1 MMRIGGCHLPDR
13 QATRSRFLI
22 SDDRYLM
29 TLHTQP
35 RIKVCGL
42 TRVEDVQEAVAAGV
56 DAIGFVFYADS
67 PRHVTIEQAKVLARA
82 IPPFVTI
89 VGLFVNASRAEVNRV
104 IEEVPLNLLQFH
116 GDETVGQCEGF
127 GLPYLR
133 AARVRPGVDLLE
145 FATQFPSARA
155 LLLDTW
161 TPAYG
166 GSGESFDWSLVPSS
180 CPLPVILSGG
190 LNPDN
195 VAEAIRQ
202 VKPVA
207 VDVSSGVE
215 SAKGIKDADK
225 IRAFVNAVRGV

>member
-1 MMRIGGCHLPDR
+1 MNVIAP
-13 QATRSRFLI
+13 
-22 SDDRYLM
+22 
-29 TLHTQP
+29 P

-42 TRVEDVQEAVAAGV
+42 TRVEDVQAAVAAGV
-56 DAIGFVFYADS
+56 DAIGLVFYPDS
-67 PRHVTIEQAKVLARA
+67 PRHVSIEHAAELCRY
-82 IPPFVTI
+82 IPPFISV
-89 VGLFVNASRAEVNRV
+89 VGLFVNASRAEVHRV
-104 IEEVPLNLLQFH
+104 IEAVPLNLLQFH
-116 GDETVGQCEGF
+116 GDETIDQCEGF

-145 FATQFPSARA
+145 FASQFASARA

-166 GSGESFDWSLVPSS
+166 GSGESFDWSLVPSE

-195 VAEAIRQ
+195 VAEAICQ
-202 VKPVA
+202 VRPAA

-215 SAKGIKDADK
+215 SAKGIKDAAK
-225 IRAFVNAVRGV
+225 IRAFVSAVRGV

>member
-1 MMRIGGCHLPDR
+1 
-13 QATRSRFLI
+13 
-22 SDDRYLM
+22 M
-29 TLHTQP
+29 TLRAHP

-42 TRVEDVQEAVAAGV
+42 TRAEDVRAAVAAGV
-56 DAIGFVFYADS
+56 DAIGLVFYADS
-67 PRHVTIEQAKVLARA
+67 PRHVTIEEAAALCRE
-82 IPPFVTI
+82 IPPFVTV
-89 VGLFVNASRAEVNRV
+89 VGLFVNASRAEVHRV
-104 IEEVPLNLLQFH
+104 IEQVPLNLLQFH
-116 GDETVGQCEGF
+116 GDETLEQCEGF

-161 TPAYG
+161 TPTYG

-202 VKPVA
+202 VRPVA

-215 SAKGIKDADK
+215 SAKGIKDAEK
-225 IRAFVNAVRGV
+225 IRAFVTAVHGA

>member
-1 MMRIGGCHLPDR
+1 MNSTI
-13 QATRSRFLI
+13 ANVT
-22 SDDRYLM
+22 
-29 TLHTQP
+29 P

-42 TRVEDVQEAVAAGV
+42 TRVQDVQAAVVAGV
-56 DAIGFVFYADS
+56 DAIGLVFYPDS
-67 PRHVTIEQAKVLARA
+67 PRHVTIEQAAELCRH
-82 IPPFVTI
+82 IPPFMSV
-89 VGLFVNASRAEVNRV
+89 VGLFVNASRAEVHRV
-104 IEEVPLNLLQFH
+104 IEAVPLNLLQFH
-116 GDETVGQCEGF
+116 GDETAEQCEGF

-145 FATQFPSARA
+145 FASQFASARA

-166 GSGESFDWSLVPSS
+166 GSGESFDWALVPSA

-195 VAEAIRQ
+195 VADAIRQ
-202 VKPVA
+202 VHPVA

-215 SAKGIKDADK
+215 SAKGIKDAAK
-225 IRAFVNAVRGV
+225 IRAFVRAVRGH

>member
-1 MMRIGGCHLPDR
+1 
-13 QATRSRFLI
+13 
-22 SDDRYLM
+22 M
-29 TLHTQP
+29 TPNAIP

-42 TRVEDVQEAVAAGV
+42 TRVQDVQAAVVAGV
-56 DAIGFVFYADS
+56 DAIGLVFYPDS
-67 PRHVTIEQAKVLARA
+67 PRHVTIEQAAELCRH
-82 IPPFVTI
+82 IPPFMSV
-89 VGLFVNASRAEVNRV
+89 VGLFVNASRAEVHRV
-104 IEEVPLNLLQFH
+104 IEAVPLNLLQFH
-116 GDETVGQCEGF
+116 GDETAEQCEGF

-145 FATQFPSARA
+145 FASQFASARA

-166 GSGESFDWSLVPSS
+166 GSGESFDWALVPSA

-195 VAEAIRQ
+195 VADAIRQ
-202 VKPVA
+202 VHPVA

-215 SAKGIKDADK
+215 SAKGIKDAAK
-225 IRAFVNAVRGV
+225 IRAFVRAVRGH

>member
-1 MMRIGGCHLPDR
+1 MSLNI
-13 QATRSRFLI
+13 A
-22 SDDRYLM
+22 
-29 TLHTQP
+29 P

-42 TRVEDVQEAVAAGV
+42 TRAEDVQAAVAAGV
-56 DAIGFVFYADS
+56 DAIGLVFYPES
-67 PRHVTIEQAKVLARA
+67 PRHLTIAQAVTLCRE

-89 VGLFVNASRAEVNRV
+89 VGLFVNASRAEVHRV
-104 IEEVPLNLLQFH
+104 VESVPLNLLQFH
-116 GDETVGQCEGF
+116 GDETVDQCEGF

-145 FATQFPSARA
+145 FASQFPSARA

-166 GSGESFDWSLVPSS
+166 GSGESFDWSLVPAS

-190 LNPDN
+190 LTPDN

-202 VKPVA
+202 VRPVA

-215 SAKGIKDADK
+215 SAKGIKDAAK
-225 IRAFVNAVRGV
+225 IRAFVSAVRGS

>member
-1 MMRIGGCHLPDR
+1 MSLI
-13 QATRSRFLI
+13 AT
-22 SDDRYLM
+22 
-29 TLHTQP
+29 P

-42 TRVEDVQEAVAAGV
+42 TRIEDVEAAAAAGV
-56 DAIGFVFYADS
+56 DAIGLVLYPES
-67 PRHVTIEQAKVLARA
+67 PRHVSIEHAVALCRH
-82 IPPFVTI
+82 IPPFVTV
-89 VGLFVNASRAEVNRV
+89 VGLFVNASRAQVHRV
-104 IEEVPLNLLQFH
+104 IEAVPLNLLQFH
-116 GDETVGQCEGF
+116 GDETADQCEGF

-166 GSGESFDWSLVPSS
+166 GSGESFDWSLVPAS

-190 LNPDN
+190 LNPGN

-202 VKPVA
+202 VRPVA

-215 SAKGIKDADK
+215 SAKGIKDAAK
-225 IRAFVNAVRGV
+225 IRAFVSAVRGV

>member
-1 MMRIGGCHLPDR
+1 MSLNI
-13 QATRSRFLI
+13 A
-22 SDDRYLM
+22 
-29 TLHTQP
+29 P

-42 TRVEDVQEAVAAGV
+42 TRVEDVQAAVAAGV
-56 DAIGFVFYADS
+56 DAIGLVFYPES
-67 PRHVTIEQAKVLARA
+67 PRHVTIAQAVTLCRE

-89 VGLFVNASRAEVNRV
+89 VGLFVNASRAEVHRV
-104 IEEVPLNLLQFH
+104 VESVPLNLLQFH
-116 GDETVGQCEGF
+116 GDETVDQCEGF

-145 FATQFPSARA
+145 FASQFPSARA

-166 GSGESFDWSLVPSS
+166 GSGESFDWSLVPAS

-190 LNPDN
+190 LTPNN

-202 VKPVA
+202 VRPVA

-215 SAKGIKDADK
+215 SAKGIKDAAK
-225 IRAFVNAVRGV
+225 IRAFVSAVRGS

>member
-1 MMRIGGCHLPDR
+1 
-13 QATRSRFLI
+13 
-22 SDDRYLM
+22 M
-29 TLHTQP
+29 TLRAHP

-42 TRVEDVQEAVAAGV
+42 TRAEDVRAAVAAGV
-56 DAIGFVFYADS
+56 DAIGLVFYADS
-67 PRHVTIEQAKVLARA
+67 PRHVTIEEAAALCRE
-82 IPPFVTI
+82 IPPFVTV
-89 VGLFVNASRAEVNRV
+89 VGLFVNASRAEVHRV
-104 IEEVPLNLLQFH
+104 IEQVPLNLLQFH
-116 GDETVGQCEGF
+116 GDETLEQCEGF

-161 TPAYG
+161 TPTYG

-202 VKPVA
+202 VRPVA

-225 IRAFVNAVRGV
+225 IRAFVTAVHGA

>member
-1 MMRIGGCHLPDR
+1 MSLNI
-13 QATRSRFLI
+13 A
-22 SDDRYLM
+22 
-29 TLHTQP
+29 P
-35 RIKVCGL
+35 RIKVCAL
-42 TRVEDVQEAVAAGV
+42 TRVEDVQAAVAAGV
-56 DAIGFVFYADS
+56 DAIGLVFYPES
-67 PRHVTIEQAKVLARA
+67 PRHVTIAQAVTLCRE

-89 VGLFVNASRAEVNRV
+89 VGLFVNASRAEVHRV
-104 IEEVPLNLLQFH
+104 VESVPLNLLQFH
-116 GDETVGQCEGF
+116 GDETVDQCEGF

-166 GSGESFDWSLVPSS
+166 GSGESFDWSLVPAS

-190 LNPDN
+190 LTPDN

-202 VKPVA
+202 VRPVA

-215 SAKGIKDADK
+215 SAKGIKDAAK
-225 IRAFVNAVRGV
+225 IRAFVSAVRGS

>member
-1 MMRIGGCHLPDR
+1 MMRVGVCH
-13 QATRSRFLI
+13 QANSLVTRYRFLI
-22 SDDRYLM
+22 SNDRYPM
-29 TLHTQP
+29 TLHAQP

-42 TRVEDVQEAVAAGV
+42 TRVEDVQAAVAAGV
-56 DAIGFVFYADS
+56 DAIGLVFYADS
-67 PRHVTIEQAKVLARA
+67 PRHVTIEQAKTLAKV
-82 IPPFVTI
+82 IPPFMTI

-116 GDETVGQCEGF
+116 GDETVDQCEGF

-145 FATQFPSARA
+145 FAMQFPTARA

-202 VKPVA
+202 VRPVA

-225 IRAFVNAVRGV
+225 IRAFVLAVRGK

>member
-1 MMRIGGCHLPDR
+1 MSLNI
-13 QATRSRFLI
+13 A
-22 SDDRYLM
+22 
-29 TLHTQP
+29 P

-42 TRVEDVQEAVAAGV
+42 TRAEDVQAAVAAGV
-56 DAIGFVFYADS
+56 DAIGLVFYPES
-67 PRHVTIEQAKVLARA
+67 PRHVTIAQAVTLCRE

-89 VGLFVNASRAEVNRV
+89 VGLFVNASRAEVHRV
-104 IEEVPLNLLQFH
+104 VESVPLNLLQFH
-116 GDETVGQCEGF
+116 GDETVDQCEGF

-166 GSGESFDWSLVPSS
+166 GSGESFDWSLVPAS

-190 LNPDN
+190 LTPDN

-202 VKPVA
+202 VRPVA

-215 SAKGIKDADK
+215 SAKGIKDAAK
-225 IRAFVNAVRGV
+225 IRAFVSAVRGS

>member
-1 MMRIGGCHLPDR
+1 MSLNI
-13 QATRSRFLI
+13 A
-22 SDDRYLM
+22 
-29 TLHTQP
+29 P

-42 TRVEDVQEAVAAGV
+42 TRAEDVQAAVAAGV
-56 DAIGFVFYADS
+56 DAIGLVFYPES
-67 PRHVTIEQAKVLARA
+67 PRHVTIAQAVTLCRE

-89 VGLFVNASRAEVNRV
+89 VGLFVNPSRAEVHRV
-104 IEEVPLNLLQFH
+104 VESVPLNLLQFH
-116 GDETVGQCEGF
+116 GDETVDQCEGF

-145 FATQFPSARA
+145 FASQFPSARA

-166 GSGESFDWSLVPSS
+166 GSGESFDWSLVPAS

-190 LNPDN
+190 LTPNN

-202 VKPVA
+202 VRPVA

-215 SAKGIKDADK
+215 SAKGIKDAAK
-225 IRAFVNAVRGV
+225 IRAFVSAVRGS

>member
-1 MMRIGGCHLPDR
+1 MSLNI
-13 QATRSRFLI
+13 A
-22 SDDRYLM
+22 
-29 TLHTQP
+29 P

-42 TRVEDVQEAVAAGV
+42 TRVEDVQAAVAAGV
-56 DAIGFVFYADS
+56 DAIGLVFYPES
-67 PRHVTIEQAKVLARA
+67 PRHLTIAQAVTLCRE

-89 VGLFVNASRAEVNRV
+89 VGLFVNASRAEVHRV
-104 IEEVPLNLLQFH
+104 VESVPLNLLQFH
-116 GDETVGQCEGF
+116 GDETVDQCEGF

-145 FATQFPSARA
+145 FASQFPSARA

-166 GSGESFDWSLVPSS
+166 GSGESFDWSLVPVS

-190 LNPDN
+190 LTPDN

-202 VKPVA
+202 VRPVA

-215 SAKGIKDADK
+215 SAKGIKDAAK
-225 IRAFVNAVRGV
+225 IRAFVSAVRGS

>member
-1 MMRIGGCHLPDR
+1 MNS
-13 QATRSRFLI
+13 TV
-22 SDDRYLM
+22 
-29 TLHTQP
+29 TP
-35 RIKVCGL
+35 RIKICGL
-42 TRVEDVQEAVAAGV
+42 TRAEDVQAAVAAGA
-56 DAIGFVFYADS
+56 DAIGLVFYPES
-67 PRHVTIEQAKVLARA
+67 PRHVSIALAAELCRH
-82 IPPFVTI
+82 IPPFVTV
-89 VGLFVNASRAEVNRV
+89 VGLFVNASRAEVHRV
-104 IEEVPLNLLQFH
+104 IEAVPLNLLQFH
-116 GDETVGQCEGF
+116 GDETVDQCEGF

-145 FATQFPSARA
+145 FAKQFPSARA

-202 VKPVA
+202 VQPVA

-215 SAKGIKDADK
+215 SAKGIKDAAK
-225 IRAFVNAVRGV
+225 ILAFVSAVRGG

>member
-1 MMRIGGCHLPDR
+1 MSLNI
-13 QATRSRFLI
+13 A
-22 SDDRYLM
+22 
-29 TLHTQP
+29 P

-42 TRVEDVQEAVAAGV
+42 TRVEDVQAAVAAGV
-56 DAIGFVFYADS
+56 DAIGLVFYPES
-67 PRHVTIEQAKVLARA
+67 PRHVTIAQAVTLCRE

-89 VGLFVNASRAEVNRV
+89 VGLFVNASRAEVHRV
-104 IEEVPLNLLQFH
+104 VESVPLNLLQFH
-116 GDETVGQCEGF
+116 GDETVDQCEGF

-145 FATQFPSARA
+145 FASQFPSARA

-166 GSGESFDWSLVPSS
+166 GSGESFDWSLVPAS

-190 LNPDN
+190 LTPDN

-202 VKPVA
+202 VRPVA

-215 SAKGIKDADK
+215 SAKGIKDAAK
-225 IRAFVNAVRGV
+225 IRAFVSAVRGS

>member
-1 MMRIGGCHLPDR
+1 MSLI
-13 QATRSRFLI
+13 AT
-22 SDDRYLM
+22 
-29 TLHTQP
+29 P

-42 TRVEDVQEAVAAGV
+42 TRIEDVEAAVAAGV
-56 DAIGFVFYADS
+56 DAIGLVLYPES
-67 PRHVTIEQAKVLARA
+67 PRHVSIEHAVALCRH
-82 IPPFVTI
+82 IPPFVTV
-89 VGLFVNASRAEVNRV
+89 VGLFVNASRAQVHRV
-104 IEEVPLNLLQFH
+104 IEAVPLNLLQFH
-116 GDETVGQCEGF
+116 GDETADQCEGF

-166 GSGESFDWSLVPSS
+166 GSGESFDWSLVPAS

-190 LNPDN
+190 LNPGN

-202 VKPVA
+202 VRPVA

-215 SAKGIKDADK
+215 SAKGIKDAAK
-225 IRAFVNAVRGV
+225 IRAFVSAVRGV

>member
-1 MMRIGGCHLPDR
+1 
-13 QATRSRFLI
+13 
-22 SDDRYLM
+22 M
-29 TLHTQP
+29 TLRAKP

-42 TRVEDVQEAVAAGV
+42 TRVEDVQAAVAAGV
-56 DAIGFVFYADS
+56 DAIGLVFYAAS
-67 PRHVTIEQAKVLARA
+67 PRHVTIAQAKVLCQA

-89 VGLFVNASRAEVNRV
+89 VGLFVNASRAEVHRV
-104 IEEVPLNLLQFH
+104 IEAVPLNLLQFH
-116 GDETVGQCEGF
+116 GDETVDQCEGF

-145 FATQFPSARA
+145 FASQFPSARA

-161 TPAYG
+161 TPAFG

-190 LNPDN
+190 LHPDN
-195 VAEAIRQ
+195 VAAAIRQ
-202 VKPVA
+202 VQPVA

-215 SAKGIKDADK
+215 STKGIKDADK
-225 IRAFVNAVRGV
+225 IRAFVEAVRGT

>member
-1 MMRIGGCHLPDR
+1 MNSTI
-13 QATRSRFLI
+13 ANVT
-22 SDDRYLM
+22 
-29 TLHTQP
+29 P

-42 TRVEDVQEAVAAGV
+42 TRVQDVQAAVAAGV
-56 DAIGFVFYADS
+56 DAIGLVFYPDS
-67 PRHVTIEQAKVLARA
+67 PRHVTIEQAAELCRH
-82 IPPFVTI
+82 IPPFVSV
-89 VGLFVNASRAEVNRV
+89 VGLFVNASRAEIHRV
-104 IEEVPLNLLQFH
+104 IEAVPLNLLQFH
-116 GDETVGQCEGF
+116 GDETVDQCEGF

-145 FATQFPSARA
+145 FASQFASARA

-166 GSGESFDWSLVPSS
+166 GSGESFDWALVPAN

-190 LNPDN
+190 LTPDN

-202 VKPVA
+202 VRPAA

-215 SAKGIKDADK
+215 SAKGIKDAAK
-225 IRAFVNAVRGV
+225 IRAFVNAVHGC